1 MSNFFVRAW
10 QRYRSRKRVRGVV
23 VDFLFLVA
31 LIVALVPPLRRGF
44 MTYAVRAVLTQPRPY
59 DKIVFLGAEDA
70 LRLSTPHGSDTTV
83 SFPPSRPLLM
93 CFGSVWSAQTRAG
106 LSSIAKSAQK
116 YQASLDFFFITSD
129 APEDVDD
136 YFNRRGYTSLRPLFF
151 KCSDAEPESEAD
163 GFVGQLAMSV
173 PSSAL
178 IGVDGR
184 VIVKKLGATRWYGA
198 TADAAF
204 AIALDAEER

>member
-70 LRLSTPHGSDTTV
+70 LRLSTPHGSDTII
-83 SFPPSRPLLM
+83 SFPPSRPMLM

-116 YQASLDFFFITSD
+116 YKESLDFFFITSD
-129 APEDVDD
+129 APEDVEY
-136 YFNRRGYTSLRPLFF
+136 YFNRRGYISLRPLFF

-178 IGVDGR
+178 IGDDGR

-198 TADAAF
+198 TADEAF
-204 AIALDAEER
+204 CIALEDEGR

>member
-23 VDFLFLVA
+23 VDFLFLVV

-59 DKIVFLGAEDA
+59 DKIVFLGAKDA
-70 LRLSTPHGSDTTV
+70 LRLTTTQGSDTLI
-83 SFPPSRPLLM
+83 SFPPSRPMLM

-129 APEDVDD
+129 VPEDVDD
-136 YFNRRGYTSLRPLFF
+136 YFNRRGYVCLRPLFLT
-151 KCSDAEPESEAD
+151 CDDPSEMSDVD
-163 GFVGQLAMSV
+163 GFVGQLTMSV

-178 IGVDGR
+178 IGDDGR

-198 TADAAF
+198 TADEAF
-204 AIALDAEER
+204 AIALDADER